1 MALAVSADRKLLA
14 VATRAPELRLYDTTT
29 RARKATL
36 PKVPAPVL
44 SVALNADGTR
54 LILGTKSGL
63 VQVWDVAT
71 AKLIK
76 ELTPVPVQP
85 AGLAGK

>member
-1 MALAVSADRKLLA
+1 MALAVSA
-14 VATRAPELRLYDTTT
+14 TELRLYDTGT
-29 RARKATL
+29 RVRKATL

-54 LILGTKSGL
+54 LILGTKSGV

-76 ELTPVPVQP
+76 ELTPVPLQP
-85 AGLAGK
+85 ARLAGK